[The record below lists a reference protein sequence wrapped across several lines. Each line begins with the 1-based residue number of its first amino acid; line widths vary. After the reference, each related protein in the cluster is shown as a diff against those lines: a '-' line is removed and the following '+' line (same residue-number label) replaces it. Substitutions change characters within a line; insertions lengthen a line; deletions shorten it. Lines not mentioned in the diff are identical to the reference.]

1 MGETNSRAG
10 KLLAAISVL
19 AVSLGMVEAATA
31 EGTSQQIKGQSI
43 QDKTQFLK
51 GESLQDK
58 HNQFLK
64 YETLQQKQQNQIKY
78 DSQHHKTN
86 SQNFD
91 TSTQLNPQP
100 EPPKPTGSVTP
111 H

>member
-19 AVSLGMVEAATA
+19 AVSLGMVEAASA
-31 EGTSQQIKGQSI
+31 EGTQGQTI

-51 GESLQDK
+51 GQSLQDK

-64 YETLQQKQQNQIKY
+64 YETLQQKQQNQLKF

-86 SQNFD
+86 TQNFD

-100 EPPKPTGSVTP
+100 EPPKPTGPGTP